1 MARRPTAGQPVR
13 RYRVPASQLA
23 PWLICSAL
31 FVLIGLSALTEP
43 LHQVGVG
50 GVIVAILAGAIGCV
64 GAALRLT
71 VDVTLTPV
79 EISYR
84 YNFRRRAI
92 PWASVESFR
101 LGRAPGSS
109 WSCVVVDVRV
119 GDTVRGVRVPVSG
132 TRRYVSRVIAEFE
145 AYRAGLGAQPL
156 TTS

>member
-1 MARRPTAGQPVR
+1 VIR

-23 PWLICSAL
+23 PWLICSAV
-31 FVLIGLSALTEP
+31 FVLIGLSVLTQP
-43 LHQVGVG
+43 LHQVGIG
-50 GVIVAILAGAIGCV
+50 GVIVAIMAGAIGCA

-101 LGRAPGSS
+101 VGRAPGSS

-119 GDTVRGVRVPVSG
+119 GDSVRLPVAG
-132 TRRYVSRVIAEFE
+132 TRRYVSRIIAEFE
-145 AYRAGLGAQPL
+145 AYRVGLGAQPL